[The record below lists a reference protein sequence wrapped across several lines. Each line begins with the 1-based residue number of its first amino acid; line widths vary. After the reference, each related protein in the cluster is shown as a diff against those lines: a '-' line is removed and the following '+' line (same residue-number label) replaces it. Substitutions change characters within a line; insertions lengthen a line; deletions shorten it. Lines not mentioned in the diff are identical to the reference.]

1 MNVIG
6 NIKPKILDD
15 VANAENNAKKL
26 NSLNFFYFQMQ
37 NNKR

>member
-15 VANAENNAKKL
+15 VANAENNAKKIK
-26 NSLNFFYFQMQ
+26 FFKFLLFS
-37 NNKR
+37 NAK